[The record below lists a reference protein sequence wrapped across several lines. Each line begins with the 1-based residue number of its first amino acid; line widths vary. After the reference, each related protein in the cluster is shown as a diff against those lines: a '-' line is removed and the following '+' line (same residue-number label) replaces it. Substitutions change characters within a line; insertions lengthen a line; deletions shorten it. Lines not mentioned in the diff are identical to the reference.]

1 MMQIKSANSQQTL
14 VLHSFT
20 KQCSLLHLHICIVSI
35 GVHLCVTVQYLHYIS
50 DDTRSWMEARPHK
63 RKLLRGGV
71 THSTISIDQVGLAFS
86 RRQQCKVT
94 TMLLTALPF
103 VFTI

>member
-1 MMQIKSANSQQTL
+1 MMQIKSANSQQIL

-35 GVHLCVTVQYLHYIS
+35 GVTVQYLHYIS

-71 THSTISIDQVGLAFS
+71 THSTISMDQVGLAFS